1 LPRGLFLVLEGIEGS
16 GKTTQARM
24 LAAWLEERGI
34 PHIATREP
42 GGTAVGEQ
50 ARRLLLDGSRMDA
63 RTELLLMLSARA
75 ALVTEVVEPA
85 LTEGRLVLAD
95 RFDLSTLA
103 YQGHGRGLPMA
114 TVRELNRFATG
125 GLRPDLT
132 ILLDVPREEGERRR
146 TARSVQD
153 RIERAGQGF
162 HERVARAYR
171 ELAETEPGV
180 ETLDGTGEPVAVQAS
195 LRALLSAR
203 FPETFVKRPG

>member
-1 LPRGLFLVLEGIEGS
+1 
-16 GKTTQARM
+16 M
-24 LAAWLEERGI
+24 LAAWLEERSI

-50 ARRLLLDGSRMDA
+50 ARRLLLDGGRMDA

-75 ALVTEVVEPA
+75 ALVTEVIEPA
-85 LTEGRLVLAD
+85 LAEGRLVLAD

-103 YQGHGRGLPMA
+103 YQAHGRGLPMA

-132 ILLDVPREEGERRR
+132 VLLDVPREEGERRR

-153 RIERAGQGF
+153 RIERAGAGF

-171 ELAETEPGV
+171 ELAKTEPGV
-180 ETLDGTGEPVAVQAS
+180 EALDGNGEPVAVQAS
-195 LRALLSAR
+195 LRVLLSAR
-203 FPETFVKRPG
+203 FPETFGKRPG